1 MAERDPHLAAKLRA
15 ILLAI
20 RSDLKPEL
28 ASPVA
33 KLRGDLIDML
43 LSRLVVEAD
52 GGDPGEGFW
61 DALAQ
66 VGDARRLSDLLAS
79 EGKPDIIAAVAS
91 AERDRR
97 VGYETKVAE
106 ALATAPVVAGSSG
119 ELDIPAET
127 FTDYLRRRFPD
138 DAEIR
143 ATKVVTVPGGRSKGT
158 ILLEIEGA
166 EGPRQIVVRKDFGH
180 SVTGTSVANEYPIVR
195 ATWGA
200 GLPVPEPFW
209 LEDDPEPIGGRFIAF
224 QRLPG
229 KAMGTLFASDASPA
243 FALDFAGV
251 LGRLHSLDLPSL
263 GLGGELRWVGEADPV
278 AAMIESFYERYRT
291 KMRPVPLM
299 DAAFAWL
306 REQLGQLGGPT
317 VLVHGDAGLHNTLGE
332 GDEVTALLD
341 WEFAH
346 AGDAAEDL
354 TYCKFLIERILPWDE
369 FMAAYHAAGGQEISE
384 ARMRFFTIWR
394 TLHLAVLT
402 GGARELFESGGDQDL
417 RIAAI
422 GYNTFPKQLRDLAAD
437 LAAAT
442 A

>member
-1 MAERDPHLAAKLRA
+1 MNDTLHAAKLRA

-28 ASPVA
+28 TSPVA
-33 KLRGDLIDML
+33 KLRADLIDML
-43 LSRLVVEAD
+43 LSRLVVEAE

-61 DALAQ
+61 QALETRDPQA
-66 VGDARRLSDLLAS
+66 LSDLLANGES
-79 EGKPDIIAAVAS
+79 PDVVAAVAA

-97 VGYETKVAE
+97 VGYEAQVAE
-106 ALATAPVVAGSSG
+106 ALAAAPTVVGSSG

-127 FTDYLRRRFPD
+127 FTAYLRKRFPD
-138 DAEIR
+138 DAGIH

-158 ILLEIEGA
+158 ILVDLDGA

-195 ATWGA
+195 AVFDA
-200 GLPVPEPFW
+200 GLPVPEPYW
-209 LEDDPEPIGGRFIAF
+209 LEEDPAPIGGKFIAF

-229 KAMGTLFASDASPA
+229 KAMGTLFTSDASPA

-251 LGRLHSLDLPSL
+251 LGRLHSLDLKAL
-263 GLGGELRWVGEADPV
+263 NIDGLRWADAGDPV

-291 KMRPVPLM
+291 RMRPVPLM
-299 DAAFAWL
+299 DAAFAYL
-306 REQLGQLGGPT
+306 RGQLGQLGGPT
-317 VLVHGDAGLHNTLGE
+317 VLVHGDAGVHNTLGE
-332 GDEVTALLD
+332 KDRVTALLD
-341 WEFAH
+341 WEFTH

-354 TYCKFLIERILPWDE
+354 TYCKFLIERIVPWDE
-369 FMAAYHAAGGQEISE
+369 FMAAYRAAGGAEISDQ
-384 ARMRFFTIWR
+384 RTRFFTIWR

-402 GGARELFESGGDQDL
+402 GGARELFDQGGDQDL